1 MKVGQRANFPLQL
14 SVAEEQVRRHVV
26 VMGNAA
32 HALHPVAGQGY
43 NLALRDA
50 DALAQ
55 EVAAAAEAGE
65 SPGELA
71 VLQRYLRG
79 QYGDQLLTTLFS
91 DRVTRLFSN
100 RQPVLSLARNL
111 GLALLDSHPPLKS
124 RFTARAAGVMNG
136 RRRELPL

>member
-1 MKVGQRANFPLQL
+1 MPQIHQHACNRWKCQTRHHWTHLIPKQ
-14 SVAEEQVRRHVV
+14 VAHQT
-26 VMGNAA
+26 
-32 HALHPVAGQGY
+32 
-43 NLALRDA
+43 ALRDA
-50 DALAQ
+50 DALAR
-55 EVAAAAEAGE
+55 EVSAAAETGE

-136 RRRELPL
+136 RDGELPR